1 MSSNA
6 YDTVEIRRKPLQ
18 ETIESEPCYFGN
30 ISREEAETNLL
41 ERGENDGTFLVRKGT
56 DGEYRISLLASS
68 SDGSCRVYNYRVK
81 LATNRT
87 YSIDDTFSFPAVHQL
102 VRYYSQKCSGLP
114 SKLVAPCPTEDLE
127 TKPASGFH
135 PLLPVISGSSVEMK
149 TQLSCGSYSEIWKA
163 NYLRTTFAAKCALS
177 DHCTLLVKEANI
189 MRELRHTNVVQI
201 SGVILEP
208 QTIVLDYY
216 PNRDLLDYMLRGD
229 KYEMTNYHRTQMA
242 IQIASGLEYISK
254 HGIIHRNIR
263 ASNIL
268 VDQNLGCKVSSFGY
282 AVNMDKDGR
291 YIKDED
297 DRPFQSQM
305 FRWMALEG
313 ASHGYFYSESDV
325 WSYGCLLVEL
335 FTNGEAPF
343 SGELTQN
350 ILRKVSS
357 GVRVAKPPIASQEMY
372 DIMKLCWHPKY
383 DQRPDF
389 NKIQTLLKLMTDKKG
404 TIKPKAIKAAKRNKY
419 NVNLSSPFRSKSTS

>member
-1 MSSNA
+1 MSSNT
-6 YDTVEIRRKPLQ
+6 YDTVEIRPKPLQ
-18 ETIESEPCYFGN
+18 ETIESEPCYFGT

-56 DGEYRISLLASS
+56 DGEYRISLLSS
-68 SDGSCRVYNYRVK
+68 TSDGSCRVYNYRVK

-87 YSIDDTFSFPAVHQL
+87 YSIDDTYSFPAVHQL

-114 SKLVAPCPTEDLE
+114 SKLVAPCPKEDLE
-127 TKPASGFH
+127 KEPESGFH
-135 PLLPVISGSSVEMK
+135 PLLPVIAGSSVEMRS
-149 TQLSCGSYSEIWKA
+149 QLSCGSYSEIWKA

-177 DHCTLLVKEANI
+177 NHCTLLVKEANI
-189 MRELRHTNVVQI
+189 MRELRHNNVVQI

-208 QTIVLDYY
+208 QTIVFDYY
-216 PNRDLLDYMLRGD
+216 PNRDLLDYMLRGE

-242 IQIASGLEYISK
+242 IQVASGLEYISK
-254 HGIIHRNIR
+254 RGIIHRNIR

-291 YIKDED
+291 YIKDE
-297 DRPFQSQM
+297 
-305 FRWMALEG
+305 
-313 ASHGYFYSESDV
+313 
-325 WSYGCLLVEL
+325 
-335 FTNGEAPF
+335 
-343 SGELTQN
+343 GELTQN

-357 GVRVAKPPIASQEMY
+357 GVRVGKPPIASQEMY
-372 DIMKLCWHPKY
+372 DIMKLCWHPNY

-389 NKIQTLLKLMTDKKG
+389 NKIQTLLKLLTDKKV

-419 NVNLSSPFRSKSTS
+419 NVNLSSPLRSKSTS

>member
-291 YIKDED
+291 YIKDE
-297 DRPFQSQM
+297 
-305 FRWMALEG
+305 
-313 ASHGYFYSESDV
+313 
-325 WSYGCLLVEL
+325 
-335 FTNGEAPF
+335 
-343 SGELTQN
+343 GELTQN